1 MRRTLGDLKK
11 RGIPAALGLCATDA
25 RLLQWLD
32 EAQEILLNEGKW
44 WGTVAKF
51 QMCATDGCITLP
63 PQIAVIEAV
72 NVCGRPVPVRDFW
85 YEFLENGPGSQYG
98 CGCSSSPTQ
107 TGSVCGGNCGANAIY
122 RGHFPTFNDI
132 IGTNKKA
139 TLICDLISDVGKRVL
154 VLGYDENGNWI
165 RTTQGGVIAD
175 GEIVLLAQGAGTL
188 SNHFFTS
195 ITDLQFLDD
204 RDGQVWLYEY
214 DTTALTLRMLGKYE
228 YFEDKPNYARYFFPG
243 ILAQASGTGCNS
255 YKVEV
260 MGKVA
265 FIPAKVDTDYLVI
278 SSLPALK
285 EMMLGIRDSDN
296 EADRTKANAILMT
309 ALGVAKSILD
319 AELDQYLGTG
329 RRIGINIT
337 GSNVGATQPVENF
350 I

>member
-1 MRRTLGDLKK
+1 
-11 RGIPAALGLCATDA
+11 
-25 RLLQWLD
+25 
-32 EAQEILLNEGKW
+32 
-44 WGTVAKF
+44 
-51 QMCATDGCITLP
+51 
-63 PQIAVIEAV
+63 
-72 NVCGRPVPVRDFW
+72 
-85 YEFLENGPGSQYG
+85 
-98 CGCSSSPTQ
+98 
-107 TGSVCGGNCGANAIY
+107 
-122 RGHFPTFNDI
+122 
-132 IGTNKKA
+132 
-139 TLICDLISDVGKRVL
+139 
-154 VLGYDENGNWI
+154 
-165 RTTQGGVIAD
+165 
-175 GEIVLLAQGAGTL
+175 
-188 SNHFFTS
+188 
-195 ITDLQFLDD
+195 
-204 RDGQVWLYEY
+204 
-214 DTTALTLRMLGKYE
+214 MLGKYE

-243 ILAQASGTGCNS
+243 ILAQASGAGCNS

-296 EADRTKANAILMT
+296 EADRTKASGILMT